1 MEIEAIWDHIRFILH
16 HISLLVTTCLGGGR
30 TDTQTNIHI
39 VDKLISRNQA
49 HACCRPAHDCFKTVT
64 GYL

>member
-1 MEIEAIWDHIRFILH
+1 MEIEAIWDHIGSISH
-16 HISLLVTTCLGGGR
+16 HITLLVTTCLGGGR

-39 VDKLISRNQA
+39 VDKLISRNQG
-49 HACCRPAHDCFKTVT
+49 HARCRPAHNWFKTVT